1 MSKPK
6 TEGCRPDG
14 MNHKEHSAVVM
25 NLALTIADGAA
36 RSDVECCARCDGKLL
51 AKRGGHYVYDLSFP
65 ASGAAGFAVGTAE
78 EVAEEVATAQRA
90 ARYIDLRMPHLP
102 YVMHRDPAN
111 PNRVWF
117 TDKE

>member
-6 TEGCRPDG
+6 TEGRRPDG
-14 MNHKEHSAVVM
+14 MTHKEHSAVVM
-25 NLALTIADGAA
+25 NLALQLADDYARGDIESFALCVGRGDECGIGNHIYDIASFQS
-36 RSDVECCARCDGKLL
+36 RTQVEDAME
-51 AKRGGHYVYDLSFP
+51 DLRL
-65 ASGAAGFAVGTAE
+65 V
-78 EVAEEVATAQRA
+78 QRA

-102 YVMHRDPAN
+102 YEMHRDPAN

>member
-1 MSKPK
+1 MSKPRS
-6 TEGCRPDG
+6 EGRRPDG
-14 MNHKEHSAVVM
+14 MTHKEHSAVVL
-25 NLALTIADGAA
+25 NLALQFAD
-36 RSDVECCARCDGKLL
+36 DYARCDIESFAAHDGWAGK
-51 AKRGGHYVYDLSFP
+51 GNT
-65 ASGAAGFAVGTAE
+65 GAAIYDI
-78 EVAEEVATAQRA
+78 ATFPKREHVEDAMEALRLVQRA

>member
-1 MSKPK
+1 MSQPK
-6 TEGCRPDG
+6 TEGTRPDG
-14 MNHKEHSAVVM
+14 MTHKEHSAVVM
-25 NLALTIADGAA
+25 NLALQFAD
-36 RSDVECCARCDGKLL
+36 DYARCDIESFAMSGGLVSTPVGVL
-51 AKRGGHYVYDLSFP
+51 HSYDIATFPKREHVEDAMEDLRL
-65 ASGAAGFAVGTAE
+65 V
-78 EVAEEVATAQRA
+78 QRA